1 MDLTRNFRGKLFG
14 KRGEELNNTPH
25 TGMDMYFKLAKSVR
39 VNLAISF
46 YNKFNFSFNNTWT

>member
-25 TGMDMYFKLAKSVR
+25 TGNGDAFLNQPSPPGTG
-39 VNLAISF
+39 N
-46 YNKFNFSFNNTWT
+46 